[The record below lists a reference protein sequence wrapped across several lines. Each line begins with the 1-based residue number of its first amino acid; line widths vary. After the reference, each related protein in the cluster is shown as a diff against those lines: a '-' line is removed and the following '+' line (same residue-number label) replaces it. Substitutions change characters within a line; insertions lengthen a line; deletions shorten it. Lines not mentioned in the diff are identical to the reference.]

1 MNKKILFI
9 CVENSC
15 RSQMAEALASMV
27 IAEKGLRGVEAYSAG
42 SRPSGLVNSKAIAA
56 MAELGYDLSVHDSK
70 SLDKIPSQQFDAVIT
85 MGCGDECP
93 WVRGG
98 IREDWGLPDPKHMD
112 NAGFNRVRDEI
123 KTRVE
128 GLFTALRLD

>member
-15 RSQMAEALASMV
+15 RSQMAEALARMA
-27 IAEKGLRGVEAYSAG
+27 IAEKGLCGVEAYSAG
-42 SRPSGLVNSKAIAA
+42 SRPSGFVNSKAIAA
-56 MAELGYDLSVHDSK
+56 MAELSYDLSVHDSK
-70 SLDKIPSQQFDAVIT
+70 SLDEIPREQFDAVIT

-98 IREDWGLPDPKHMD
+98 IREDWGLPDPKHLHE
-112 NAGFNRVRDEI
+112 AEFNRVRDEI
-123 KTRVE
+123 KTKVD
-128 GLFTALRLD
+128 GLLTALGLD